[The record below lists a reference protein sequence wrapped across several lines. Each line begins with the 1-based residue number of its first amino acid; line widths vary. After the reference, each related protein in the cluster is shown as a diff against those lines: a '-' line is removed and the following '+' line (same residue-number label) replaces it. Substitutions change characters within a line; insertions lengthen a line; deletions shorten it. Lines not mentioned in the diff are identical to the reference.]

1 MKRLAFL
8 LPILLFAA
16 AHCHAQG
23 LTAVFKYTTPGA
35 AATVTANASGGQTTG
50 PIVTSVYRAPATI
63 TNGIATCGPFSTS
76 TYVFIG
82 TSVSTTAAAS
92 GASYSDPNGTIG
104 STYCYGFSDNF
115 QQAGSTASAVV
126 LFTTPITF
134 ILPGVASSPTGITV
148 SLIPTPAS

>member
-1 MKRLAFL
+1 MKRIFLAL
-8 LPILLFAA
+8 SLTLAA
-16 AHCHAQG
+16 AVARGQG
-23 LTAVFKYTTPGA
+23 LTAAFKLTTPLA
-35 AATVTANASGGQTTG
+35 AATVTANASGAQTAG
-50 PIVTSVYRAPATI
+50 PIVVSVYRALATI
-63 TNGIATCGPFSTS
+63 TNGIATCAPFSTS

-92 GASYSDPNGTIG
+92 GAGYSDPNGTIG
-104 STYCYGFSDNF
+104 QTYCYAFQDNF
-115 QQAGSTASAVV
+115 QQPGSTASAVV